1 MEPVKNLM
9 GEVLSEKRD
18 VLNRWKEHFENLQNR
33 DNPADKE
40 RTIAEIQAVGD
51 NINENSNMDTNN
63 PAGRDMEV
71 TVDEISKA
79 INQLRRDKAQGVC
92 NITTELL
99 RDTGVSTKVWLHRV
113 ISTVWEQESIPQDW
127 KKAIIIPIHKKGDRK
142 ECGNSRGISLL
153 SVPGK
158 VLTRVILNRIG
169 KIIDEKLRDNQCGFR
184 PGRGCSDQIFTLRQL
199 IIEQTENFAEI
210 STLASLIFPRHMTLY
225 GEKECGSY

>member
-1 MEPVKNLM
+1 M
-9 GEVLSEKRD
+9 
-18 VLNRWKEHFENLQNR
+18 
-33 DNPADKE
+33 
-40 RTIAEIQAVGD
+40 
-51 NINENSNMDTNN
+51 
-63 PAGRDMEV
+63 
-71 TVDEISKA
+71 DEISKD
-79 INQLRRDKAQGVC
+79 IDQLRRDKAPRVC

-169 KIIDEKLRDNQCGFR
+169 KIIDEKLRDNQCGYR
-184 PGRGCSDQIFTLRQL
+184 PGRAIRFLRCGSL
-199 IIEQTENFAEI
+199 YKKTENLAEI
-210 STLASLIFPRHMTLY
+210 STLASLIFPRHMTLC

>member
-1 MEPVKNLM
+1 M
-9 GEVLSEKRD
+9 
-18 VLNRWKEHFENLQNR
+18 LNRWKEHFENLLNR
-33 DNPADKE
+33 DDPADKE

-79 INQLRRDKAQGVC
+79 INQLRRDKAPGVC

-127 KKAIIIPIHKKGDRK
+127 KKAIIVPIHKK
-142 ECGNSRGISLL
+142 
-153 SVPGK
+153 V
-158 VLTRVILNRIG
+158 
-169 KIIDEKLRDNQCGFR
+169 
-184 PGRGCSDQIFTLRQL
+184 
-199 IIEQTENFAEI
+199 
-210 STLASLIFPRHMTLY
+210 M
-225 GEKECGSY
+225 

>member
-1 MEPVKNLM
+1 MEEAGRRKDSKKLFSIINKLAGKRAGKVIGMEPVKNLM
-9 GEVLSEKRD
+9 GEVLSEKHD
-18 VLNRWKEHFENLQNR
+18 VLNRWKEHFENLLNR
-33 DNPADKE
+33 DDPADKE

-51 NINENSNMDTNN
+51 NINENCNMDTNN

-79 INQLRRDKAQGVC
+79 INQLRRDKAPGVC
-92 NITTELL
+92 NITAELL
-99 RDTGVSTKVWLHRV
+99 RDTGMSTKVWLHRV
-113 ISTVWEQESIPQDW
+113 ISTVWEQENIPQDW

-169 KIIDEKLRDNQCGFR
+169 KIINEKLRYN
-184 PGRGCSDQIFTLRQL
+184 
-199 IIEQTENFAEI
+199 
-210 STLASLIFPRHMTLY
+210 
-225 GEKECGSY
+225 